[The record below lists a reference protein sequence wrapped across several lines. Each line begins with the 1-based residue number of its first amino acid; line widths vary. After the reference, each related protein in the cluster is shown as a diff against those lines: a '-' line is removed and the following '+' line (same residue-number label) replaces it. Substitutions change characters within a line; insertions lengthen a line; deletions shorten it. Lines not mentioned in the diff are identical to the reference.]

1 MRLIHNKRLTIRE
14 IESGPD
20 EVQSDAWN
28 AIVAASLASMEI
40 LKLQDHMFVTVVGAP
55 GFCVSE
61 EPPADGE
68 EVDSAFAMYHQGIRH
83 IAVGGGQPPEEMPVT
98 REEWLH
104 ELKVSTAH
112 EFVHAW
118 QEIQETLTGSQENED
133 EADAKAREIVA
144 TLG

>member
-1 MRLIHNKRLTIRE
+1 MRLLHHSRLTIRE
-14 IESGPD
+14 IECGPD
-20 EVQSDAWN
+20 EVQDDAWN
-28 AIVAASLASMEI
+28 AIVVASFASMEI

-55 GFCVSE
+55 GFYVSE

-68 EVDSAFAMYHQGIRH
+68 EADVAFAMYQQVTRH
-83 IAVGGGQPPEEMPVT
+83 ISIGGGQPPDEMPVT

-118 QEIQETLTGSQENED
+118 QEIQGTLTGSQENED